1 MQLQKLSTPKLWK
14 VILNSKG
21 MAWDVSKA
29 ETVERLGGDQTK
41 RNSVEGKLYFL
52 QNISMLLLLSLL
64 GFFKLKIILN
74 TGVCISALYVV
85 A

>member
-1 MQLQKLSTPKLWK
+1 MSQKLKLFNQRNVRGYA
-14 VILNSKG
+14 VIIRR
-21 MAWDVSKA
+21 
-29 ETVERLGGDQTK
+29 RLRGDQTK